1 MSDDDD
7 NKDQRAVSN
16 ANLSLSEP
24 NFFNSF
30 VGSLV
35 VWLVGWLV
43 QHDDVIPLPYCM
55 CIYSWNGMESF
66 MRNAAL
72 CAGVSDEEDQRTV
85 VLVGGEALAGEHGPK
100 EDNRWMRQEDE
111 NV

>member
-35 VWLVGWLV
+35 VWLVGWFN
-43 QHDDVIPLPYCM
+43 M
-55 CIYSWNGMESF
+55 M
-66 MRNAAL
+66 M
-72 CAGVSDEEDQRTV
+72 
-85 VLVGGEALAGEHGPK
+85 
-100 EDNRWMRQEDE
+100 
-111 NV
+111 